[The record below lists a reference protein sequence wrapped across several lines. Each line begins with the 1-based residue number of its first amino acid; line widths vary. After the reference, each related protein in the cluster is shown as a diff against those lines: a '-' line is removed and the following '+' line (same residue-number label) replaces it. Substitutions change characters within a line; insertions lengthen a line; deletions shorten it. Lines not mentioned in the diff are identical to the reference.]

1 MSCDG
6 LCLAN
11 PAATHFLK
19 GAHTSHSHHEAVDKR
34 QQHAI
39 HAYGPHLRQVQQILF
54 SCSQLKDF
62 RKQPP
67 LDTDFILVMLIKL
80 DLSDPIQ
87 RNTPITKTKSPCDD
101 YYCKCFQPTR
111 AKQRI
116 SDLRQALYSRYSLL
130 VNILYTHHSKHTQNY
145 VHVLCDSIIFP

>member
-19 GAHTSHSHHEAVDKR
+19 GAHTSQSHHNNTGM
-34 QQHAI
+34 HAI

-54 SCSQLKDF
+54 RCSQLKDF

-87 RNTPITKTKSPCDD
+87 RNTPITKTEQVPM
-101 YYCKCFQPTR
+101 
-111 AKQRI
+111 
-116 SDLRQALYSRYSLL
+116 
-130 VNILYTHHSKHTQNY
+130 
-145 VHVLCDSIIFP
+145 